1 MSLQVTGL
9 AAGYGRMEVLSGV
22 SIEVPSQSIVSV
34 VGANG
39 AGKSTLAKTISGQL
53 RATAGEITVD
63 GTSLGGSRAEQRAQA
78 GLIHV
83 PEGRRLFGQL
93 TVAENI
99 AMGRQAA
106 RRRGGDPEVVDQ
118 LLESFPVIRERW
130 TQRAGLLSGGE
141 QQMVALT
148 RAAASRP
155 RYLLLDEPSLGLS
168 PRLSAEV
175 LRLVGSIAAETGAGV
190 MLIEQRIDA
199 ALRLSSYSYV
209 VDRGRVVA
217 EGPSEQMRASDEIR
231 KAYLGL

>member
-1 MSLQVTGL
+1 MSLRVTGA
-9 AAGYGRMEVLSGV
+9 AAGYGRMTVLEDV
-22 SIEVPSQSIVSV
+22 SIEVPSESIVSV

-39 AGKSTLAKTISGQL
+39 AGKSTLAKATSGLL
-53 RATAGEITVD
+53 RLGAGSIELDGKPVD
-63 GTSLGGSRAEQRAQA
+63 GLRPDQRAKL

-106 RRRGGDPEVVDQ
+106 RGRGTDTEVVDQ
-118 LLESFPVIRERW
+118 LMDSFPILRERW
-130 TQRAGLLSGGE
+130 QQRAGLLSGGE

-175 LRLVGSIAAETGAGV
+175 LRLVGIIAQETCAGI
-190 MLIEQRIDA
+190 MLIEQRVDA
-199 ALRLSSYSYV
+199 ALRLASYAYV
-209 VDRGRVVA
+209 LDRGRIVA
-217 EGPSEQMRASDEIR
+217 EGVSDELRQSDEIR
-231 KAYLGL
+231 KAYLGM